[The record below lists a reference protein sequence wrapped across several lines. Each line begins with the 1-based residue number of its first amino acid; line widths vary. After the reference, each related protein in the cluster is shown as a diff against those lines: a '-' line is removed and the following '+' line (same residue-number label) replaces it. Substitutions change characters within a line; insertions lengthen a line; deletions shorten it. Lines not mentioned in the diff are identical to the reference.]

1 MNESKVLRIQGL
13 SSSMSLVKDD
23 PYAAVNRRISL
34 VVLNQSTQRRIEN
47 ENAAAADVSAK
58 DAREVGTAVEAAQAA
73 AQATTATKTRRDGEQ
88 PVRGRGSIA
97 MAATILVADDSATM
111 RMIVQATL
119 AGAGWTVLTAGNG
132 QEALEM
138 AKRHPVDLVVSDWNM
153 PVMGGLELIQGLRQE
168 DQYLDVPVLVLTT
181 EDDVDS
187 KMAAPGSGCL
197 RLAFQAGRP
206 RCAGGIGV

>member
-1 MNESKVLRIQGL
+1 
-13 SSSMSLVKDD
+13 
-23 PYAAVNRRISL
+23 
-34 VVLNQSTQRRIEN
+34 
-47 ENAAAADVSAK
+47 
-58 DAREVGTAVEAAQAA
+58 
-73 AQATTATKTRRDGEQ
+73 
-88 PVRGRGSIA
+88 

-119 AGAGWTVLTAGNG
+119 TGAGWTVLTAGNG

-138 AKRHPVDLVVSDWNM
+138 AKCHPVDLVVSDWNM

-187 KMAAPGSGCL
+187 KMAARDLGVCGWLSKPVDPDVL
-197 RLAFQAGRP
+197 VELASELLDEQAG
-206 RCAGGIGV
+206 A

>member
-1 MNESKVLRIQGL
+1 
-13 SSSMSLVKDD
+13 
-23 PYAAVNRRISL
+23 
-34 VVLNQSTQRRIEN
+34 
-47 ENAAAADVSAK
+47 
-58 DAREVGTAVEAAQAA
+58 
-73 AQATTATKTRRDGEQ
+73 
-88 PVRGRGSIA
+88 

-119 AGAGWTVLTAGNG
+119 TGAGWKVLTAGNG

-153 PVMGGLELIQGLRQE
+153 PVMGGLELIQGLREQ

-187 KMAAPGSGCL
+187 KMAARDLGVCGWLSKPVDPDVLVELASELLDEQSG
-197 RLAFQAGRP
+197 A
-206 RCAGGIGV
+206 

>member
-1 MNESKVLRIQGL
+1 
-13 SSSMSLVKDD
+13 
-23 PYAAVNRRISL
+23 
-34 VVLNQSTQRRIEN
+34 
-47 ENAAAADVSAK
+47 
-58 DAREVGTAVEAAQAA
+58 
-73 AQATTATKTRRDGEQ
+73 
-88 PVRGRGSIA
+88 

-119 AGAGWTVLTAGNG
+119 TGAGWTVLTAGNG

-153 PVMGGLELIQGLRQE
+153 PVMGGLELIQGLREE

-187 KMAAPGSGCL
+187 KMAARDLGVCGWLSKPVDPDVL
-197 RLAFQAGRP
+197 VELASELLDEQAG
-206 RCAGGIGV
+206 A